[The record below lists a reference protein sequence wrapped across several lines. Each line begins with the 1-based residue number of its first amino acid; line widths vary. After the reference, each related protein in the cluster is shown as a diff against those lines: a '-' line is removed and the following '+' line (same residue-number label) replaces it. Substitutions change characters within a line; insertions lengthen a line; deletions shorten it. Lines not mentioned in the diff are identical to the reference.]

1 MVDNLFF
8 ELQEI
13 ASLPLSL
20 YLTVKEAKVMLS
32 ELLLEKCGLKFAPED
47 LMMRE
52 KSSDKLT
59 RVYAEDAILE
69 QYNFF

>member
-1 MVDNLFF
+1 
-8 ELQEI
+8 
-13 ASLPLSL
+13 
-20 YLTVKEAKVMLS
+20 MLS
-32 ELLLEKCGLKFAPED
+32 GFLKEKCGLEFTPEQ

-59 RVYAEDAILE
+59 RVYADDAILE